1 MHMYVLCQLTP
12 HSVSSLRTRQVCM
25 CVMCMH
31 VLPITDLCKLYA
43 HMLMCAYS
51 SLPFFIQGDVVLL
64 LIVHTLNNLDVRN
77 VLAAA

>member
-1 MHMYVLCQLTP
+1 MCVCVCVCMHIYAHVCVHVVLCQLTP

-43 HMLMCAYS
+43 HMHAYVCIHQ
-51 SLPFFIQGDVVLL
+51 LAFFFFLEMFYY
-64 LIVHTLNNLDVRN
+64 
-77 VLAAA
+77 